1 MTTQRTLL
9 AATLLVAFISV
20 GAKAGI
26 VGSAHDFSSYG
37 WSKNQ
42 ICLPCHAPHQAA
54 GSENY
59 KAGILWNHELTKQT
73 TGLKFDLYSSSGLH
87 TGTTDL
93 DTGSI
98 LCMSCHDGTVAL
110 DSFGGTIKT
119 SANGQFIG
127 GKYLK
132 GANGDLTGSHPV
144 GTEAVYRTNNDG
156 QLSTSTSFAD
166 PKELS
171 ANGYRVNLRK
181 ITGATDTT
189 TGVTAY
195 TYVVGCGTCHNPHNG
210 LHQANGEGMLRVPQ
224 TGNVVVGGTS
234 YIDKNGVP
242 QPTKVVYRPA
252 GSKTTVPGSGLCLTC
267 HIK

>member
-9 AATLLVAFISV
+9 AAALLVAFVSV
-20 GAKAGI
+20 SANAGI

-42 ICLPCHAPHQAA
+42 ICLPCHAPHQAL
-54 GSENY
+54 GTENY

-73 TGLKFDLYSSSGLH
+73 KGLKFDLYSSSRVEAGH
-87 TGTTDL
+87 TDL

-110 DSFGGTIKT
+110 DSFGGNL
-119 SANGQFIG
+119 NGGQIIG

-171 ANGYRVNLRK
+171 ANGYRVSLRK
-181 ITGATDTT
+181 IAGTTDPITN
-189 TGVTAY
+189 VTAY

-210 LHQANGEGMLRVPQ
+210 LHQANGEGMLRVPNK
-224 TGNVVVGGTS
+224 GNVVVGGTS
-234 YIDKNGVP
+234 YIDATGAP
-242 QPTKVVYRPA
+242 QLSKVVYRPA